1 MSKKWI
7 SIILGT
13 VLLVTVA
20 GVYMALESLEP
31 DHKSAQEGQE
41 EGAARAAEVKSNKP
55 TVTGNVDGN
64 PFEGDVKTPISEKLM
79 RQYIHAMSH
88 QKVRAGEKWS
98 FFEIT
103 DERIAFLLQQL
114 DEKNYKN
121 DEEYRDIL
129 TRWQKRDFSQA
140 VGDHNTVWRLMGG
153 NIGKAKGL
161 LSAKQEKEYLE
172 KQTRETR

>member
-7 SIILGT
+7 GIILGT

-20 GVYMALESLEP
+20 GVYMTLGTLEP
-31 DHKSAQEGQE
+31 DRKTAQEDRNGDPT
-41 EGAARAAEVKSNKP
+41 AAVKPNKVSAAE
-55 TVTGNVDGN
+55 VDGN
-64 PFEGDVKTPISEKLM
+64 PFEEDVKAPISEKLM

>member
-1 MSKKWI
+1 MSRKWVG
-7 SIILGT
+7 IILGA
-13 VLLVTVA
+13 VLLVTVV
-20 GVYMALESLEP
+20 GVYITLESLEP
-31 DHKSAQEGQE
+31 ERKSAHESKEGSAS
-41 EGAARAAEVKSNKP
+41 AAGVKPNKH
-55 TVTGNVDGN
+55 TFTGKVDGN
-64 PFEGDVKTPISEKLM
+64 PFEGDVKTPISEELM

-121 DEEYRDIL
+121 DEEYREIL
-129 TRWQKRDFSQA
+129 TQWQKGDFSQV
-140 VGDHNTVWRLMGG
+140 VGDHNTVWSLMGG

-161 LSAKQEKEYLE
+161 LPAKQEKEYLE

>member
-1 MSKKWI
+1 MSRKWVA
-7 SIILGT
+7 IILGT

-20 GVYMALESLEP
+20 GVYFVLESLEP
-31 DHKSAQEGQE
+31 ERKSALEKE
-41 EGAARAAEVKSNKP
+41 EHSASAAGVKPNKP
-55 TVTGNVDGN
+55 TVTGQVDGN
-64 PFEGDVKTPISEKLM
+64 PFEENVKTPISEKLM

-103 DERIAFLLQQL
+103 NERITFLLQQL
-114 DEKNYKN
+114 DEKEYKN
-121 DEEYRDIL
+121 DEEYREIL
-129 TRWQKRDFSQA
+129 TQWQKGDFSQA
-140 VGDHNTVWRLMGG
+140 VSDHNTVWRLMGG

-161 LSAKQEKEYLE
+161 LTAKQEKDYLE

>member
-7 SIILGT
+7 GIILGT
-13 VLLVTVA
+13 VLFVTVA
-20 GVYMALESLEP
+20 GVYMTLGNLEP
-31 DHKSAQEGQE
+31 DRNKAQEDRNVDPT
-41 EGAARAAEVKSNKP
+41 AAVKPNNKVSAAE
-55 TVTGNVDGN
+55 VDGN
-64 PFEGDVKTPISEKLM
+64 PFEDNVKTPISEKLM
-79 RQYIHAMSH
+79 RQYLHAMSH

-114 DEKNYKN
+114 DEKTYKN
-121 DEEYRDIL
+121 DEEYREIL
-129 TRWQKRDFSQA
+129 TRWQKGDFSQA
-140 VGDHNTVWRLMGG
+140 VSDHNTVWRLMGG

-161 LSAKQEKEYLE
+161 LSAKQEKDYLE

>member
-1 MSKKWI
+1 MSRRWVR
-7 SIILGT
+7 IILGA

-20 GVYMALESLEP
+20 GVYMVLESLEREP
-31 DHKSAQEGQE
+31 KTALSKEGSASVVD
-41 EGAARAAEVKSNKP
+41 VKSNKS
-55 TVTGNVDGN
+55 TVTGKVDGN
-64 PFEGDVKTPISEKLM
+64 PFEEDVKTPISEKLM

-129 TRWQKRDFSQA
+129 TRWQKGDFSQA

-161 LSAKQEKEYLE
+161 LSSKQEKEYLE
-172 KQTRETR
+172 KQDRETR

>member
-1 MSKKWI
+1 MSRKWVG
-7 SIILGT
+7 IILGA

-20 GVYMALESLEP
+20 GVYMVLESLEREP
-31 DHKSAQEGQE
+31 KTTQSKEGSASVVD
-41 EGAARAAEVKSNKP
+41 VKSNKS
-55 TVTGNVDGN
+55 TVTGKVGGN
-64 PFEGDVKTPISEKLM
+64 PFEEDVKTPISEKLM

-121 DEEYRDIL
+121 DEEYREIL
-129 TRWQKRDFSQA
+129 TQWQKGDFSQA

>member
-1 MSKKWI
+1 MSRKWVG
-7 SIILGT
+7 IILGA

-20 GVYMALESLEP
+20 GVYMALESLERVP
-31 DHKSAQEGQE
+31 KSAQSKEGSAS
-41 EGAARAAEVKSNKP
+41 AADVKSNQS
-55 TVTGNVDGN
+55 TVTGKVDGN
-64 PFEGDVKTPISEKLM
+64 PFEEDVKTPISEKLM

-129 TRWQKRDFSQA
+129 TRWEKGDFSQA

-161 LSAKQEKEYLE
+161 LSAKQEKDYLE

>member
-1 MSKKWI
+1 V
-7 SIILGT
+7 SILP
-13 VLLVTVA
+13 
-20 GVYMALESLEP
+20 SLEP
-31 DHKSAQEGQE
+31 ERKSAHESKEGSAS
-41 EGAARAAEVKSNKP
+41 AAGVKPNKP
-55 TVTGNVDGN
+55 TVIGKVDGN
-64 PFEGDVKTPISEKLM
+64 PFEEDVKTPISEKLM

-172 KQTRETR
+172 KQDRETR